1 MLTDAQCRNAT
12 CPADKPRARLADSG
26 GLYLEVSP
34 AGAKRWFWKYR
45 REGKEGRLALGSY
58 PATALTAARKARDVA
73 RLQKAD
79 GHDPVEVRL
88 AQRAKLKASKDE
100 TFAAVAQALFDL
112 KAPGWSATHRLRC
125 EQILKQDLVPKLGAR
140 PIGEITTP
148 ELITALRPIE
158 ARDTLG
164 TLAKAR
170 SVCGLIWGYA
180 VSSGVAQANIAK
192 NLSGVFKAKPK
203 RHFPAITDPG
213 QFGNLLRHINAY
225 HGGPVV
231 KAALQLA
238 PLLFQRPGELRSADW
253 TEFDLDAALW
263 TVPASR
269 MKRSKD
275 GKETGDPH
283 LVPLPRQAVAILR
296 GLHPLTGHGQKV
308 FPSQRDHT
316 KPISENALRVALMA
330 LGFQPEV
337 QTVHG
342 FRASARTMLAEQL
355 DIDPLVT
362 EQQLAHT
369 VKDSLG
375 RAYNRTTYMKQ
386 RTAMMQTWADY
397 LDTLAAAKPVA
408 AGKPAA

>member
-12 CPADKPRARLADSG
+12 CPADKPRTRLADSG

-34 AGAKRWFWKYR
+34 AGARRWFWKYR
-45 REGKEGRLALGSY
+45 LDGKERRLALGSY
-58 PATALTAARKARDVA
+58 PAVSLTAARKARDAA

-79 GHDPVEVRL
+79 GHDPVEARI
-88 AQRAKLKASKDE
+88 AQRTKLRTSKGE
-100 TFAAVAQALFDL
+100 TFAAVSQALFDL

-125 EQILKQDLVPKLGAR
+125 EQILKQDLVPKLGPR

-148 ELITALRPIE
+148 ELIAALRPIE
-158 ARDTLG
+158 ARGTLG

-170 SVCGLIWGYA
+170 SVCVLIWIYA
-180 VSSGVAQANIAK
+180 LSIEAAKSNVAK
-192 NLSGVFKAKPK
+192 NLSGVFKARTK
-203 RHFPAITDPG
+203 RHFPAITDPEK
-213 QFGNLLRHINAY
+213 FGDLLRHIKAY

-238 PLLFQRPGELRSADW
+238 PLLFQRPGELRAADW
-253 TEFDLDAALW
+253 SEFDLDAALW

-269 MKRSKD
+269 MKRNKE

-330 LGFQPEV
+330 LGFPPEV

-355 DIDPLVT
+355 DVDPLVT

-369 VKDSLG
+369 IKDSLG
-375 RAYNRTTYMKQ
+375 RAYNRTTYLKQ
-386 RTAMMQTWADY
+386 RTTMMQTWADY
-397 LDTLAAAKPVA
+397 LDALAAARPKSK
-408 AGKPAA
+408 GKKAP

>member
-1 MLTDAQCRNAT
+1 M
-12 CPADKPRARLADSG
+12 G
-26 GLYLEVSP
+26 
-34 AGAKRWFWKYR
+34 
-45 REGKEGRLALGSY
+45 GKEGRLALGSY
-58 PATALTAARKARDVA
+58 PAIALTAARKARDVA

-79 GHDPVEVRL
+79 GHDPVEARQ
-88 AQRAKLKASKDE
+88 AQRAKLKASKE
-100 TFAAVAQALFDL
+100 ESFAAVAQSLFDL
-112 KAPGWSATHRLRC
+112 KAPGWSETHRVRC
-125 EQILKQDLVPKLGAR
+125 EQILKQDLIPGLGSR

-148 ELITALRPIE
+148 ELIAALRPIE
-158 ARDTLG
+158 ARGTLG

-180 VSSGVAQANIAK
+180 VSIGVAQSNIAQ
-192 NLSGVFKAKPK
+192 NLSGVFKSKPK
-203 RHFPAITDPG
+203 RHFPAITDPEK
-213 QFGNLLRHINAY
+213 FGNLLRHIKAY

-238 PLLFQRPGELRSADW
+238 PLLFQRPGELRAADW
-253 TEFDLDAALW
+253 TEFDLDAAMW

-269 MKRSKD
+269 MKRKKD

-296 GLHPLTGHGQKV
+296 DLHPLTGHGQKV
-308 FPSQRDHT
+308 FPCQRDHT

-342 FRASARTMLAEQL
+342 FRASARTMMAEQL

-375 RAYNRTTYMKQ
+375 RSYNRAVYLRQ

-397 LDTLAAAKPVA
+397 LDTLAASKPMTT
-408 AGKPAA
+408 GKPAA